1 MRRVNSGGLDFDTQS
16 EFLGGNIDVS
26 QYVQQNNEEYKDLSD
41 IEEEE
46 DEDGGFDQTSENVLP
61 LTAEDYEKVNK
72 VLYETYGV
80 NVLELACK
88 FILNGKLNDEDFVI
102 QALAYKIMRLN
113 RGSSSVRYLSSWGCF
128 WASVREIVRARG
140 LVPFLD
146 HFEVMYNKNF
156 HWHQLGFDYNTKHLL
171 IPPHRNF

>member
-26 QYVQQNNEEYKDLSD
+26 QYVQDHYDEYKDLSD
-41 IEEEE
+41 IDD
-46 DEDGGFDQTSENVLP
+46 DEDGVFDHTSENVLP
-61 LTAEDYEKVNK
+61 LTVEDYEKVNK
-72 VLYETYGV
+72 VLFKTYGV

-88 FILNGKLNDEDFVI
+88 FILNGQLNDEDFVI
-102 QALAYKIMRLN
+102 QALSYKIMRLN
-113 RGSSSVRYLSSWGCF
+113 RGTSSIRYLSSWGCF

-146 HFEVMYNKNF
+146 QFEVNMRRRISYFLQIVK
-156 HWHQLGFDYNTKHLL
+156 YPCTIL
-171 IPPHRNF
+171 ILKVYSPPP